1 VLNHIEGFPLLVQCF
16 TAGFLVT
23 FQFVDFFNLGR
34 LLFPLLTE
42 NFFVLKQLV
51 LLSFKSN
58 FYLDCFACSGGQVVL
73 HIVELGLLVL
83 AVRAKVLGF
92 FLETNL
98 FVANALGL
106 FLNLADLVVHVLDFL
121 GGSVDFLCTQHAFVK

>member
-1 VLNHIEGFPLLVQCF
+1 MLNHIEGFPLLVQCF
-16 TAGFLVT
+16 TAGFFVT

-51 LLSFKSN
+51 LLSFKSS

-73 HIVELGLLVL
+73 HIVELDLLVL
-83 AVRAKVLGF
+83 AVRAKVFGF

-106 FLNLADLVVHVLDFL
+106 FLNLADLVVHVFDFL
-121 GGSVDFLCTQHAFVK
+121 GGSVDLLCTQHAFVK